1 MAFYLVT
8 GGCGF
13 IGSHL
18 VEALIGLEH
27 SVRVL
32 DDLSSGSRANLTQH
46 AELLVGDVRD
56 PRVVRRALGDVD
68 GCFHLA
74 AIASVSRYHE
84 EWSYAHDVNLSGT
97 LNVFREASL
106 MRAGGAIP
114 VVYASSAAVYGEA
127 GKTRVAED
135 TPLRPINAY
144 GADKA
149 ACELHAGVM
158 TREAK
163 VPLTGLR
170 FFNVYGPRQNPASM
184 YSGVVSIFCDRML
197 RGEAVDIFGD
207 GRQTRDFIH
216 VSDVVEYL
224 LRAMESPSTDGAV
237 YNICTGNPIAIA
249 DLGELIA
256 ELRGCEFKAKFRP
269 PRAGDIR
276 RSTGDP
282 SRAVMQF
289 GYLAETTLRQGLG
302 TLLPALGAAS
312 TRKASTEPLAAHA
325 GD

>member
-224 LRAMESPSTDGAV
+224 LRAMNAPSTDGGV
-237 YNICTGNPIAIA
+237 FNVCSGNAIAIA

-256 ELRGCEFKAKFRP
+256 EQRGCKFKARFLP
-269 PRAGDIR
+269 PRPGDIR
-276 RSTGDP
+276 NSVGDP

-289 GYLAETTLRQGLG
+289 GYLAETSLPRGLNALIPELGRMDRQE
-302 TLLPALGAAS
+302 AS
-312 TRKASTEPLAAHA
+312 ACAVVMQA
-325 GD
+325 GR